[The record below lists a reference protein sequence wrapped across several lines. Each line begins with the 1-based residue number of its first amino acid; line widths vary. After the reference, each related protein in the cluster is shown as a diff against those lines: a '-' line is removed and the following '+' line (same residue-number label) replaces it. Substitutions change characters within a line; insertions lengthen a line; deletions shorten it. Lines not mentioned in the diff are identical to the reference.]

1 MVVLILVLMIMRNN
15 NNNSNPLKQTKE
27 KGSKLAA
34 LRLKENEK
42 ANQTSVAK
50 SLKTLNSSFANLF
63 RLNYKTNT
71 N

>member
-15 NNNSNPLKQTKE
+15 NNSNLLKQTKE

-50 SLKTLNSSFANLF
+50 SLKTLKGSFANLF